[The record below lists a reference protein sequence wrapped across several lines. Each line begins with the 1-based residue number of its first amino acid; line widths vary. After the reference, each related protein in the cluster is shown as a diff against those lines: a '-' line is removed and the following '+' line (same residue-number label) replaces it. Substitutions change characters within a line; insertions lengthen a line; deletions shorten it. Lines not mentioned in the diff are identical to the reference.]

1 MGRFSSLKGR
11 AFVLLMM
18 LWFLWFINFSVRVV
32 FPPIMPLIEDE
43 FIISH
48 VKASSLFAL
57 TSFGYGVSLLL
68 SGFFAGLFGY
78 KRSIILSLVIS
89 TCVLFSIPFVKL
101 FSYLSISAFIIGFS
115 TGIYLPAIIPLITNY
130 FDEKIWGK
138 TIAIHDTA
146 ASVSIFSMPFI
157 VLFFLKFLEW
167 REIFYIF
174 GGVFI
179 LCIILFYLFSNEVRV
194 EKTHEN
200 LFVNLVKEKS
210 LWIMFIIWMFSTG
223 ANFGIYSIIPLYL
236 TKELGIEMGYANKVF
251 GLSRLGGVLVAIM
264 TGFIVDRF
272 SLKKTLFSM
281 MLTTGFLT
289 IIIAHKDVRLIQ
301 IILFFQAAFASG
313 FFPVGLVAISRIFRS
328 EQRSMATGF
337 IVTASVIFGGGIIP
351 YGLGLTGDLI
361 SFRLGIFLLGILVII
376 ASTFTFLLKSLK

>member
-1 MGRFSSLKGR
+1 
-11 AFVLLMM
+11 
-18 LWFLWFINFSVRVV
+18 
-32 FPPIMPLIEDE
+32 
-43 FIISH
+43 
-48 VKASSLFAL
+48 
-57 TSFGYGVSLLL
+57 
-68 SGFFAGLFGY
+68 
-78 KRSIILSLVIS
+78 
-89 TCVLFSIPFVKL
+89 VKL

-200 LFVNLVKEKS
+200 LFVNLVKEKP
-210 LWIMFIIWMFSTG
+210 LWIMSIIWMFSTG